1 MSKPFHLALTRFE
14 GRADLE
20 SLDHDLIVCNVPVQ
34 FDPVELVF
42 EVHLPASDDLVQE
55 LVHNPSSKLNLT
67 HVALDSSSL
76 GVRLEARSVK
86 DLSRRNPLIEWPE
99 FSDST
104 DGEAADSATRRLVL
118 RPGESK
124 ITFTAPSLLCVEH
137 PYRTYYNNACG
148 DLWLPGKFTPEGL
161 GASVHFCP
169 NHPVK
174 GFICSF
180 SDSDF
185 FTYEKRIHA
194 ALELIHGRDLP
205 IVLKVQGSEISF
217 YGQCQ
222 EPGAQGR
229 PLMDA
234 VLAAMVAMPSDR
246 LEHERYAQIFLLMGK
261 NADVPVEVR
270 YLLMMTCVEAM
281 DGKKSLQTDSTSQ
294 MLGVSLDAAG
304 LLNAMRHQLTHG
316 RGGYREAFQ
325 AVLSEQFRH
334 KELDLEA
341 TFRDCITAEHQFDFA
356 ALWLRLAE
364 RLDAFWCAWLGISES
379 LAAQRYSPVPL
390 MLLPVPLSPVRK
402 ADSES
407 DGMLRQIEELA
418 LKNQVLKSK
427 NLKLNAQLKKAEK
440 RYAQLNLQHGACEQ
454 SASENQKFDSSI
466 E

>member
-1 MSKPFHLALTRFE
+1 
-14 GRADLE
+14 
-20 SLDHDLIVCNVPVQ
+20 
-34 FDPVELVF
+34 
-42 EVHLPASDDLVQE
+42 
-55 LVHNPSSKLNLT
+55 
-67 HVALDSSSL
+67 
-76 GVRLEARSVK
+76 
-86 DLSRRNPLIEWPE
+86 
-99 FSDST
+99 
-104 DGEAADSATRRLVL
+104 
-118 RPGESK
+118 
-124 ITFTAPSLLCVEH
+124 
-137 PYRTYYNNACG
+137 
-148 DLWLPGKFTPEGL
+148 
-161 GASVHFCP
+161 
-169 NHPVK
+169 
-174 GFICSF
+174 
-180 SDSDF
+180 
-185 FTYEKRIHA
+185 
-194 ALELIHGRDLP
+194 
-205 IVLKVQGSEISF
+205 
-217 YGQCQ
+217 
-222 EPGAQGR
+222 
-229 PLMDA
+229 MDA

-466 E
+466 K